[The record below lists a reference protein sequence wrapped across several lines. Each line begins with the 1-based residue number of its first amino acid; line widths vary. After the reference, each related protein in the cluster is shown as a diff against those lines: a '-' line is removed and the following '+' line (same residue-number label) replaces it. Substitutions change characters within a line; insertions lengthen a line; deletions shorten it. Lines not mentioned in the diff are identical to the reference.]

1 MFQWDDEKAF
11 LTCKIA
17 AGPPPSC
24 QTLKRKESAD
34 FTERNLRLTA
44 PRMARL
50 GGRDGVTTAT
60 QRSNAG

>member
-1 MFQWDDEKAF
+1 MSF
-11 LTCKIA
+11 LPWKSA

-44 PRMARL
+44 PLAL
-50 GGRDGVTTAT
+50 PSSLT
-60 QRSNAG
+60 QC